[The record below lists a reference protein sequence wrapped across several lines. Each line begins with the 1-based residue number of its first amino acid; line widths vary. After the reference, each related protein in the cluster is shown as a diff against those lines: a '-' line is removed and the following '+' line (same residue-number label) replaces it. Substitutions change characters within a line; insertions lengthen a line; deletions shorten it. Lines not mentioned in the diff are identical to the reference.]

1 MGAASDSGGV
11 RERQKLSISTTSS
24 PDFLSV
30 KCYFWHIRICPNSIS
45 RNVLLPGRDPL
56 AVEAVLLFLATG
68 VDPEV
73 AKGAS
78 AEALERE
85 AR

>member
-1 MGAASDSGGV
+1 MLLLAYSHIGISFH
-11 RERQKLSISTTSS
+11 SISPEFHVHSN
-24 PDFLSV
+24 
-30 KCYFWHIRICPNSIS
+30 I
-45 RNVLLPGRDPL
+45 LLPGLDPT

-73 AKGAS
+73 AKGVS

>member
-1 MGAASDSGGV
+1 MQASHF
-11 RERQKLSISTTSS
+11 T
-24 PDFLSV
+24 PF
-30 KCYFWHIRICPNSIS
+30 CPNSIS
-45 RNVLLPGRDPL
+45 WNVLLPGRDPL

-68 VDPEV
+68 VAPEV